1 MSRMSM
7 VLMLVGTLV
16 AAAIGAAIPMLWL
29 GGSQTAPVVS
39 GANGA
44 VATPRIDVTASG
56 KVYAAPDQATVQI
69 GVNTQ
74 SKSVSEAL
82 KQNSQ
87 DTTAVIEQIKGLGV
101 DAKDIQT
108 SNFSIS
114 PTYDES
120 YTRVNGYQVSN
131 TVVVTI
137 RDLSQTGALLDG
149 VVEAGANSILGLSFD
164 IADPT
169 ELQAE
174 ARAQAIANAKQKA
187 EQMAEAAGVSLG
199 EVLSIN
205 ESISY
210 VQPAYAM
217 DRGMVAAEAMPVPV
231 ETGQQQIS
239 VDVSISYRIK

>member
-1 MSRMSM
+1 MSRMGM
-7 VLMLVGTLV
+7 VLMLIGTLV
-16 AAAIGAAIPMLWL
+16 AAAIGAAIPILWL
-29 GGSQTAPVVS
+29 GSNQAAPVVNA
-39 GANGA
+39 GNGN
-44 VATPRIDVTASG
+44 VITPRIDVTASG
-56 KVYAAPDQATVQI
+56 KVYAAPDKATVQI

-87 DTTAVIEQIKGLGV
+87 DTTAVIEQVKGLGV

-120 YTRVNGYQVSN
+120 YTVVTGYQVSN
-131 TVVVTI
+131 TVMVTI

-149 VVEAGANSILGLSFD
+149 VVEAGANNITGLSFD

-174 ARAQAIANAKQKA
+174 ARAQAIVNAKLKA

-199 EVLSIN
+199 EIISIN

-210 VQPAYAM
+210 GQPMYAM
-217 DRGMVAAEAMPVPV
+217 ERGMVAADAMQVPV